1 MEFIYGINSIRD
13 LLRLQ
18 KSGWE
23 KIMIA
28 SGRTGP
34 AVQDIIAM
42 AEAHNIPVEFCER
55 KKLDKLAGTPN
66 NQGMIAF
73 RQTFAYADL
82 ETVMKNRHPAC
93 GHDLI
98 LILDSVMDPQN
109 LGSIIRAA
117 HCWGA
122 NGVIIPE
129 DRSAGVTAAVN
140 KASAGSVHQ
149 IPVAK
154 VVNLAQLLDHL
165 KDRGFWIF
173 GAETHGGKKLTETDF
188 DCPVALVM
196 GGEAK
201 GIRPLLKKKCDFLT
215 TIPLTGNF
223 DSLNVSVAAGI
234 ILYEISCQRTR
245 STKQSGK

>member
-1 MEFIYGINSIRD
+1 
-13 LLRLQ
+13 
-18 KSGWE
+18 
-23 KIMIA
+23 
-28 SGRTGP
+28 
-34 AVQDIIAM
+34 
-42 AEAHNIPVEFCER
+42 
-55 KKLDKLAGTPN
+55 
-66 NQGMIAF
+66 
-73 RQTFAYADL
+73 
-82 ETVMKNRHPAC
+82 
-93 GHDLI
+93 
-98 LILDSVMDPQN
+98 
-109 LGSIIRAA
+109 
-117 HCWGA
+117 
-122 NGVIIPE
+122 
-129 DRSAGVTAAVN
+129 
-140 KASAGSVHQ
+140 SAGSVHH

-234 ILYEISCQRTR
+234 ILYEISRQRTR